1 MSGAGDDGD
10 GVGAGD
16 PLADQILFTSRL
28 LPVHKPELE
37 RLLFFNENQ
46 ARVVDGV
53 AHVAQRYGIPRI
65 RVDGEQLRV
74 VLATGLEPQALYV
87 VARGELGDDPVG
99 VMIYIREDDRLIAL
113 FVAVH
118 EEWSARGS
126 RGDAM
131 IAVKLVDELKAIA
144 RRVRGV
150 SAVEVY
156 LGRRTPARLR
166 VR

>member
-1 MSGAGDDGD
+1 MSDAGDDGN
-10 GVGAGD
+10 GAAAGD
-16 PLADQILFTSRL
+16 PLADAILFTSRL
-28 LPVHKPELE
+28 APAHKPELE

-46 ARVVDGV
+46 GRVVDGV
-53 AHVAQRYGIPRI
+53 AHVAQHYGIPRI
-65 RVDGEQLRV
+65 RVEGEQLRI
-74 VLATGLEPQALYV
+74 VLASGLEPQALFV

-99 VMIYIREDDRLIAL
+99 VMVYTREDDRLIAL

-144 RRVRGV
+144 RRIRGV
-150 SAVEVY
+150 VAVEVY
-156 LGRRTPARLR
+156 LGRRVPARLR